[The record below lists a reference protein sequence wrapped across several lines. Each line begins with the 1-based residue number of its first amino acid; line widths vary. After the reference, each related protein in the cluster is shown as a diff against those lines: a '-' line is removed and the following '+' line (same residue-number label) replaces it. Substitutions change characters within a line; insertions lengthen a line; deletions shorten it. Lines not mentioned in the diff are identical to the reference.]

1 MKRHLLDL
9 LTASLAMMAAAA
21 IAEAL
26 TRPPVILTMPD
37 GSRVR
42 ADLTEADVAALLGGG
57 V

>member
-9 LTASLAMMAAAA
+9 LTASLTMMAAAA

-37 GSRVR
+37 GGRVR
-42 ADLTEADVAALLGGG
+42 ADLTEADVAALLGDR
-57 V
+57 